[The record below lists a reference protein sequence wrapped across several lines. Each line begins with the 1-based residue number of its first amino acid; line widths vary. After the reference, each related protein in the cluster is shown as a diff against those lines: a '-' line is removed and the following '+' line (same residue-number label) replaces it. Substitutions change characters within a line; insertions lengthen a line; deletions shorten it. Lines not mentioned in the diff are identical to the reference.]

1 MICKVSEP
9 TAVEEEKAN
18 KELSKLLEVTDRLKK
33 GEKVNVEVTAEDYDF
48 AKQLLYTIMRRT
60 LHLVERYTQYRV
72 TEVMEA
78 GIKLDMNVK
87 YFDVGNGVAM
97 QIELIPSEDNI
108 IDFSTLHAMR
118 RRMFFERETYSKRD
132 RGFRH
137 VSP

>member
-1 MICKVSEP
+1 VSEP

-33 GEKVNVEVTAEDYDF
+33 GEKVNVEVTAEDYNF

>member
-1 MICKVSEP
+1 VSEP

-33 GEKVNVEVTAEDYDF
+33 GEKVNVEVTAEDYNF

-118 RRMFFERETYSKRD
+118 RRIFFERETYSKRD